1 MTINS
6 KIPDATIKR
15 LSLYSKQ
22 LRILIDE
29 RKEIVLSKDLANM
42 LGLNPTQ
49 VRKDLSYFGKFG
61 KRKKGYDIKLLHDSL
76 REILGLATDNKIGL
90 FGVGNL
96 GRALLR
102 YQGFAARGFQVS
114 AIFDSDPDKIGKTY
128 YGRICYSL
136 SEINE
141 VVAAEGIKIAILAV
155 PDDAVDDVVDKII
168 GAGIKSILNFTQRHI
183 MSTADIMVRSVDFTD
198 KLELLAYF
206 SRSIK
211 DNNRN

>member
-1 MTINS
+1 MNI

-22 LRILIDE
+22 LRILIDD
-29 RKEIVLSKDLANM
+29 RKDIVLSKELANM

-61 KRKKGYDIKLLHDSL
+61 KRKKGYDVKALYDSL

-102 YQGFAARGFQVS
+102 YQGFLSRGFYVS
-114 AIFDSDPDKIGKTY
+114 AIFDNDVEKIGKTFN
-128 YGRICYSL
+128 GRVCYSI
-136 SEINE
+136 SDIRE
-141 VVAAEGIKIAILAV
+141 VVEKEGIKIAILAV
-155 PDDAVDDVVDKII
+155 PDDAVDAVVEKIMET
-168 GAGIKSILNFTQRHI
+168 GIKSILNFTQRHI
-183 MSTADIMVRSVDFTD
+183 MAGSGIMVRTVDFTD
-198 KLELLAYF
+198 KLELLSYF
-206 SRSIK
+206 SRSVK
-211 DNNRN
+211 TDNQN